1 MICQTVAV
9 TVADSRTTDEG
20 GQPNE
25 RIVISAQ
32 SPLGGASV
40 LNRGKPWPY
49 LAFYGSM
56 LACMRRLS
64 RRPRRHRMGRTTANP
79 IMVSVSSFFDS
90 LCSAV
95 MHQLSNMTRQER
107 TTGILFANSP
117 NRSRFSTHR
126 WAEVSYFHDGVL
138 TGFFDLLRA
147 HPSYSLFCV
156 NLTMPSSLFPEM
168 QPLLNSGGHAS
179 ALSGKIKKLGY

>member
-1 MICQTVAV
+1 MTKGAHIPLEGVRMICQTVAV

-56 LACMRRLS
+56 LACMLRRLS

-126 WAEVSYFHDGVL
+126 WLRSHIFM
-138 TGFFDLLRA
+138 TG
-147 HPSYSLFCV
+147 S
-156 NLTMPSSLFPEM
+156 
-168 QPLLNSGGHAS
+168 
-179 ALSGKIKKLGY
+179 